1 MFTAIVFACHAV
13 MVNACFQLVDDRGPY
28 LTEQRCVVRVQEMI
42 KDTIKIWNDNG
53 QPVDIKG
60 WKCEVKNVST

>member
-13 MVNACFQLVDDRGPY
+13 VTNACFQLVDDRGPY
-28 LTEQRCVVRVQEMI
+28 PTEQRCVVRVQEMI
-42 KDTIKIWNDNG
+42 KDTIKIWHDNG